1 MQILLD
7 LGTPRDEVSPVSDKT
22 ALMEACE
29 AGHANVALLL
39 LDSGAD
45 VNRVAPRSKQTAL
58 HSCVLAR
65 SVPLLQL
72 LVARGAGLEAVDSN
86 GHTPLM
92 LAAVNDALEVAR
104 VLIELVPNVDFVGNE
119 YRDTALTLAAYRGH
133 AAICELLLESGAN
146 LEHRTSENHTPLME
160 AALEGH
166 SAVIELLANR
176 GARLSHSQTAA
187 GAAGRPAGVVSS
199 ASANPTPTV
208 SPNVKPANQKS
219 PAKHVNSHKSAH
231 KRPHE
236 SLVCLDTALTLAASG
251 GHIGA
256 VRALLARN
264 APLEDFSLEGFTSL
278 MEAARYGHN
287 EVVRALLHAGANAD
301 ALAVPSQAPEGGTP
315 AEVGGGESAVQLAA
329 RAGHLGVVQL
339 LVREGRADPD
349 AGSVSPLA
357 EAAHKGHLEVVRFLL
372 REGMPNR
379 LHKIRSIS

>member
-1 MQILLD
+1 MLRCAQILLE
-7 LGTPRDEVSPVSDKT
+7 LGSPRDEVSPVSDKT

-29 AGHANVALLL
+29 AAHVNVALLL
-39 LDSGAD
+39 LDAGAD
-45 VNRVAPRSKQTAL
+45 VNRVAPHCKQSAL

-65 SVPLLQL
+65 SVPLVQL
-72 LVARGAGLEAVDSN
+72 LVSRGACLEAVDAN

-92 LAAVNDALEVAR
+92 LAAVNDALDVAR
-104 VLIELVPNVDFVGNE
+104 VLIDVAPNVDFVGNE

-133 AAICELLLESGAN
+133 AAICELLLDRGAN

-166 SAVIELLANR
+166 AAVIELLANR
-176 GARLSHSQTAA
+176 GARLSHSQTSA
-187 GAAGRPAGVVSS
+187 GAGRPAGVSS
-199 ASANPTPTV
+199 ATPTPTV
-208 SPNVKPANQKS
+208 SPNVKAANQKS
-219 PAKHVNSHKSAH
+219 PSKHANQPKSGH

-251 GHIGA
+251 GHLGA
-256 VRALLARN
+256 VRALLARS

-278 MEAARYGHN
+278 MEAARYGHTD
-287 EVVRALLHAGANAD
+287 VVRALLHAGANSD
-301 ALAVPSQAPEGGTP
+301 TLAVPSQAPEGGTP

-339 LVREGRADPD
+339 LVHDGRADPD

-372 REGMPNR
+372 LAGVPS
-379 LHKIRSIS
+379 HHVTSIIQ